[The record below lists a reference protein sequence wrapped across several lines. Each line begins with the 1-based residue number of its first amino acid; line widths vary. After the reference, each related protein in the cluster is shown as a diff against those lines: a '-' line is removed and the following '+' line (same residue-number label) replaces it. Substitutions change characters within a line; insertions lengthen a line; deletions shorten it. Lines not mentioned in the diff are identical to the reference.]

1 MGLSSEQGGGAP
13 PGGGREEAPWPLSP
27 SQVAR
32 RLSLSR
38 SKVYQLLN
46 AGLPSVKIDG
56 CRRVRTS
63 DLQRWLDELSH

>member
-1 MGLSSEQGGGAP
+1 MGSRSEQEDAPPRGGGND
-13 PGGGREEAPWPLSP
+13 EPWLLNS